1 MDTEVVLLFLQ
12 QGIASGLVTG
22 SVYALL
28 AIAIVIVF
36 RTTDVA
42 NFAEGEFYMASAY
55 LAFYLIAMVA
65 LPYWIAIPLTMVASF
80 AIAGL
85 FQRVVLRRVAAARG
99 VAVNLVIAT
108 LGASYFL
115 KGIVRATG
123 FGDTPRSFPSAI
135 PDGSVTFG
143 AASLSYLD
151 LTILTAAI
159 LVMAVFFWIFN
170 MTRMGRAMRAVG
182 MNRRAAQLVGI
193 NLSRVEMM
201 VWGFAGAISS
211 IAAILIAPKLLM
223 TAEMG
228 GVVTLAF
235 AAAIVGGFA
244 SLPGAV
250 VGGLIIGVAENLV
263 GLFVSSRAINVT
275 PFVII
280 MLVLVLKPQ
289 GLFGGRLRVRKV

>member
-1 MDTEVVLLFLQ
+1 MDSDIVLLFLQ

-42 NFAEGEFYMASAY
+42 NFAEGEFYMAAAY
-55 LAFYLIAMVA
+55 FAFFLIAIAGVPIWLA
-65 LPYWIAIPLTMVASF
+65 LPLTLVA
-80 AIAGL
+80 AALAAGL

-108 LGASYFL
+108 LGLSYVL
-115 KGIVRATG
+115 KGLVRATG
-123 FGDTPRSFPSAI
+123 FGDTPRTFPSVV
-135 PDGSVTFG
+135 PDGSVTLG
-143 AASLSYLD
+143 EASLSYLD
-151 LTILTAAI
+151 LTILAAA
-159 LVMAVFFWIFN
+159 LAVMAAFFAVFN
-170 MTRMGRAMRAVG
+170 LTRTGRAMRAVG

-193 NLSRVEMM
+193 NLGRTERL
-201 VWGFAGAISS
+201 VWAFAGGISS
-211 IAAILIAPKLLM
+211 VAAILIAPKLLM

-228 GVVTLAF
+228 VVVTLAF
-235 AAAIVGGFA
+235 AAAIVGGFT

-250 VGGLIIGVAENLV
+250 VGGFIIGVAENLV
-263 GLFVSSRAINVT
+263 GLFVSTRAINVA

-280 MLVLVLKPQ
+280 MLVLVFKPQ